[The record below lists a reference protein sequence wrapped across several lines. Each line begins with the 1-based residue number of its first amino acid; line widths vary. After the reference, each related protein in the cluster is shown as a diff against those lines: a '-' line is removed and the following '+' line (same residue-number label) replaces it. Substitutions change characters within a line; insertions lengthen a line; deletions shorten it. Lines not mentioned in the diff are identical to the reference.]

1 MSITQKILLA
11 ALVCCLTGASSMFG
25 AQLNAF
31 CTPAGTF
38 TGGASVS
45 PLSETCGSFGTIGGG
60 TIGSGIG
67 QDTINSIEI
76 FFVADFATGFGP
88 SNAVSV
94 LYGAPSAGSFSVPGV
109 DPCVVTGAG
118 GSSANT
124 CGVYSTNVNA
134 PGTTSETSGLTD
146 GALQTFAGTSFNV
159 AVSSAVTSGSV
170 QTSTGDV
177 IVEYDYTL
185 NSATP
190 EPATLGLV
198 GGALVGLG
206 LIARKRVVR

>member
-1 MSITQKILLA
+1 MTLTNKILLA
-11 ALVCCLTGASSMFG
+11 ACACCLTAAPTMFG
-25 AQLNAF
+25 ANLNAF
-31 CTPAGTF
+31 CMPTGTF

-45 PLSETCGSFGTIGGG
+45 PLSETCGSFGTDGGG

-67 QDTINSIEI
+67 QDTITGVKIYLI
-76 FFVADFATGFGP
+76 ADFATGFGP
-88 SNAVSV
+88 SNVVAVTF
-94 LYGAPSAGSFSVPGV
+94 GAPSGGSFSSPAV

-134 PGTTSETSGLTD
+134 PGTTSETSGLA
-146 GALQTFAGTSFNV
+146 GSGLQTFAGTSFTV

-177 IVEYDYTL
+177 IVEYDYSV

-198 GGALVGLG
+198 GSALLGLG
-206 LIARKRVVR
+206 LLARKRVAR